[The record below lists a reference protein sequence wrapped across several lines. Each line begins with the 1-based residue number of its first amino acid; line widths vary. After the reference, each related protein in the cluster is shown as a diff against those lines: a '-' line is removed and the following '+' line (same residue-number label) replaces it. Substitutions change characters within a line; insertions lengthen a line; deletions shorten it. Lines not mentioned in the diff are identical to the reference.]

1 MAAETYFTDKKS
13 VKERVKG
20 ELISSENLID
30 LAEKA
35 VTAGG
40 TVELLTIPT
49 NAIVTKVDYLIKKAE
64 GAALTL
70 NVGDGTTANLF
81 DASVDLN
88 AAAGTH
94 GGSDPAKE
102 TTLFAAGGKY
112 FSAGGTVVG
121 TFTSAGS
128 TAAFYVSADY
138 KVLNIPRS

>member
-1 MAAETYFTDKKS
+1 MAADTFFTDKCS
-13 VKERVKG
+13 TRERVKG
-20 ELISSENLID
+20 EIISAENLID
-30 LAEKA
+30 LAENA

-40 TVELLTIPT
+40 TVEFLKIPAH
-49 NAIVTKVDYLIKKAE
+49 AIVTKVDHLMKTPE

-81 DASVDLN
+81 NASVDLN

-94 GGSDPAKE
+94 GGSDPATE
-102 TTLFAAGGKY
+102 ATLFAAGGKY